1 MSALKENGITFG
13 KTANTFAPTENL
25 TRGEF
30 ALFIY
35 RAEQLTVENR
45 PLPPKEST
53 YAKRVKEI
61 QNQWRKIRPIYDGP
75 ILESTP
81 STIAPYKLGK
91 VRQEELIDA
100 LNVTNFVRFLSYLP
114 GNIQM
119 NEGFNEEAQAASVL
133 NAAHQRISHHPEKP
147 IDMEEGVYELGYS
160 GANTSNVG
168 VGYANIKSS
177 ILNGYMRR

>member
-1 MSALKENGITFG
+1 MARMLANAYRLTATSEAGFTDVSGRWIGYVSALKENGITLG
-13 KTANTFAPTENL
+13 KTANIFAPTENL

-45 PLPPKEST
+45 PLPPKETT
-53 YAKRVKEI
+53 YAQRVREI
-61 QNQWRKIRPIYDGP
+61 QNEWRKIRPIYDGP
-75 ILESTP
+75 ILVSTP

-119 NEGFNEEAQAASVL
+119 NEGFNEEAQAHCFECRSSTNL
-133 NAAHQRISHHPEKP
+133 
-147 IDMEEGVYELGYS
+147 
-160 GANTSNVG
+160 TSSRET
-168 VGYANIKSS
+168 Y
-177 ILNGYMRR
+177 